1 MFERTCLPHFPSSFF
16 NLTLFLPSSPF
27 HFPILFPPICS
38 LPFFLSF
45 FFALLP
51 FLRAQSLHF
60 IFVIQFIFLPVPVF
74 TLFLPF
80 LKRLLVFFLYVESTY
95 VEGTYVE
102 STYAYVL
109 FLNCPAP
116 PLPSPV
122 HPSPYRDN
130 DFARADSFLSISIS

>member
-1 MFERTCLPHFPSSFF
+1 MFATLPFFFFQPHSLSALFPISFPHFISSHLL
-16 NLTLFLPSSPF
+16 LTF
-27 HFPILFPPICS
+27 
-38 LPFFLSF
+38 FFLSF